1 MRRLFEDGEMVKEHP
16 LLAQEI
22 TQRKIDKDTL
32 NKLLERIKEGNP
44 STRIRALQI
53 LNETVVN
60 ADIEQRK
67 KFLEEGLEILLE
79 NLFDENQR
87 IQELTL
93 RVLESLIK
101 GISLSVNASLKI
113 FETISIPRILEND
126 FVFLQLVNTFKAL
139 RFIKPHPSILN
150 YLTEMTLSRDDRVRV
165 LGTWGLWR
173 FLNSTRD
180 IRSTEIL
187 EGILSKIPSL
197 LESKDETVV
206 EVTLEL
212 IKEIATRYHDSGEI
226 IKRSF
231 AWIKAMKEAR
241 KSGSWLIKSELKKTI
256 NYLTGLIRNYY
267 RININETFKVLKELI
282 NEERYEDAITLAGI
296 IGNEDIL
303 KWVSHKIKERE
314 MEKEREI
321 ESLPRVVGGPKY
333 FTTSPNSK
341 EKTIYMPRLRSLTL
355 RKKTVGEDGNAKRTS
370 SKFESN
376 KMKKDFSN
384 IMTKLRSS
392 DRAEII
398 DGLWELY
405 EFSNEIN
412 SQNVKEFKLF
422 VPELLRIF
430 SSTNNEWVVDKVA
443 KILTKIL
450 SVLPNSQEYIDNIAK
465 FLFLE
470 DKDRMRVLIFFKY
483 YLKNKWD
490 KNAWEL
496 ILKYLPRLLTKK
508 KTATWTLGIIETII
522 DTIPPEETGRLWE
535 LMAIL
540 EDLKS
545 KVPEIVERRVN
556 ILIEEINKKLKDPR
570 NIRINVKSE

>member
-1 MRRLFEDGEMVKEHP
+1 MRRLFEDGEMIKEHP

-443 KILTKIL
+443 KILAKIL
-450 SVLPNSQEYIDNIAK
+450 SVLPNSQEDIDNIAK

-496 ILKYLPRLLTKK
+496 ILKHLPRLLTKK
-508 KTATWTLGIIETII
+508 KTATWALGIIETII

-556 ILIEEINKKLKDPR
+556 ILIEEINKKLKDQR
-570 NIRINVKSE
+570 NIRN

>member
-556 ILIEEINKKLKDPR
+556 ILIEEINKKLKDQR
-570 NIRINVKSE
+570 NIRN

>member
-1 MRRLFEDGEMVKEHP
+1 
-16 LLAQEI
+16 
-22 TQRKIDKDTL
+22 
-32 NKLLERIKEGNP
+32 
-44 STRIRALQI
+44 
-53 LNETVVN
+53 
-60 ADIEQRK
+60 
-67 KFLEEGLEILLE
+67 
-79 NLFDENQR
+79 
-87 IQELTL
+87 
-93 RVLESLIK
+93 
-101 GISLSVNASLKI
+101 
-113 FETISIPRILEND
+113 
-126 FVFLQLVNTFKAL
+126 
-139 RFIKPHPSILN
+139 
-150 YLTEMTLSRDDRVRV
+150 
-165 LGTWGLWR
+165 
-173 FLNSTRD
+173 
-180 IRSTEIL
+180 
-187 EGILSKIPSL
+187 
-197 LESKDETVV
+197 
-206 EVTLEL
+206 
-212 IKEIATRYHDSGEI
+212 
-226 IKRSF
+226 
-231 AWIKAMKEAR
+231 
-241 KSGSWLIKSELKKTI
+241 
-256 NYLTGLIRNYY
+256 
-267 RININETFKVLKELI
+267 
-282 NEERYEDAITLAGI
+282 EERYEDAITLAGI

-341 EKTIYMPRLRSLTL
+341 EKTIYMPHLRSLTL

-443 KILTKIL
+443 KILAKIL
-450 SVLPNSQEYIDNIAK
+450 SVLPNSQEDIDNIAK

-496 ILKYLPRLLTKK
+496 ILKHLPRLLTKK
-508 KTATWTLGIIETII
+508 KTATWALGIIETII

-545 KVPEIVERRVN
+545 KVPEIVERRIN
-556 ILIEEINKKLKDPR
+556 ILIEEINKKLKEQR

>member
-483 YLKNKWD
+483 YLKNKLD

-508 KTATWTLGIIETII
+508 KTAIWALGIIEIII
-522 DTIPPEETGRLWE
+522 DTIPPDETERLWE
-535 LMAIL
+535 LTTIL
-540 EDLKS
+540 KDLNS
-545 KVPEIVERRVN
+545 KVPEIVERRIK

>member
-490 KNAWEL
+490 ICPDYLQKRKLQRGHWE
-496 ILKYLPRLLTKK
+496 
-508 KTATWTLGIIETII
+508 
-522 DTIPPEETGRLWE
+522 
-535 LMAIL
+535 
-540 EDLKS
+540 S
-545 KVPEIVERRVN
+545 
-556 ILIEEINKKLKDPR
+556 
-570 NIRINVKSE
+570 

>member
-1 MRRLFEDGEMVKEHP
+1 MRRLFEDGEMIKEHP

-173 FLNSTRD
+173 FLNSIRD

-341 EKTIYMPRLRSLTL
+341 EKTIYMPHLRSLTL

-450 SVLPNSQEYIDNIAK
+450 SVLPNSQEDIDNIAK

-556 ILIEEINKKLKDPR
+556 ILIEEINKKLKDQR
-570 NIRINVKSE
+570 NIRN

>member
-32 NKLLERIKEGNP
+32 NKLLERIKEGDP

-53 LNETVVN
+53 LNETVAN

-87 IQELTL
+87 IQELAL

-101 GISLSVNASLKI
+101 GISLPVNASLKI

-139 RFIKPHPSILN
+139 KFIKPHPSILN

-173 FLNSTRD
+173 FLNSTRN
-180 IRSTEIL
+180 IESPEIL

-256 NYLTGLIRNYY
+256 NYLTELIRNYY

-443 KILTKIL
+443 KILAKIL
-450 SVLPNSQEYIDNIAK
+450 SVLPNSQEDIDNIAK

-496 ILKYLPRLLTKK
+496 ILKHLPRLLTKK
-508 KTATWTLGIIETII
+508 KTATWALGIIETII

-545 KVPEIVERRVN
+545 KVPEIVERRIN
-556 ILIEEINKKLKDPR
+556 ILIEEINKKLKEQR